1 MEELFRLLVA
11 AGLGAAIIAVSLL
24 FRALYRRRVAAHQDQ
39 PAGDLVTRYELAA
52 GQPAIL
58 YLWGDRC
65 VQCVA
70 LQEPA
75 LDRLVERQP
84 IQLRKLRAVT
94 EPELTR
100 RFNIL
105 TVPSTV
111 VIGADHR
118 VRAVNIG
125 FTDDQVLMEQLKP
138 A

>member
-1 MEELFRLLVA
+1 MDELFRLIA
-11 AGLGAAIIAVSLL
+11 AVVLGAEIIGISLA
-24 FRALYRRRVAAHQDQ
+24 FQAFYRRRVGSHQDQ
-39 PAGDLVTRYELAA
+39 PAGDLMARYGLAA

-75 LDRLVERQP
+75 LDRIAQGQP
-84 IQLRKLRAVT
+84 IQLRKLRAAA

-111 VIGADHR
+111 VIGADQR
-118 VRAVNIG
+118 VRAVNVG